1 VAKVSTAIADQV
13 LSSQFRFNEGKG
25 MITAVAC
32 VFDAIQGY
40 DTKCGVRL
48 SVQRLDSD
56 WNPTDDEPVDEVLG
70 VGKSEHFHPANASS
84 ADDDDPQ
91 DLGGPEEAEDA
102 EGNSITSIDG
112 KKIDKQSKYAI
123 FCKSLEEAGFK
134 PAYLDGYLPHLVG
147 LKAEFTQ
154 LPLPKGANFK
164 GKNDPTCLA
173 IKDKKIAV
181 FPYEVKKGAAASKT
195 ATKTAAPAAK
205 AAAKSSAKEE
215 APESETDA
223 VDEIANEQ
231 AMQVL
236 AEIHGKKAGQTITR
250 QMVNSLKLTIL
261 PKIKG
266 ITPDLNKRVSAKFK
280 DAAWLDAAAGEL
292 GWEVSGDDFTVPGE

>member
-48 SVQRLDSD
+48 SVQRLDND

-173 IKDKKIAV
+173 VKDKKIAV
-181 FPYEVKKGAAASKT
+181 FPYEAKKGAAG
-195 ATKTAAPAAK
+195 KTAAAAAKPAAAK
-205 AAAKSSAKEE
+205 AAAGKPAAAKAE
-215 APESETDA
+215 AEDGDDA
-223 VDEIANEQ
+223 VNEA
-231 AMQVL
+231 AMEVL
-236 AEIHGKKAGQTITR
+236 AEIAGKKAGQTITR
-250 QMVNSLKLTIL
+250 QMISSLTLTIL

-266 ITPDLNKRVSAKFK
+266 MTAEMQKLVKAQIK
-280 DAAWLDAAAGEL
+280 DQQWLDAAAASME
-292 GWEVSGDDFTVPGE
+292 WEVVADDFTIPA

>member
-173 IKDKKIAV
+173 VKDKKIAV
-181 FPYEVKKGAAASKT
+181 FPYEAKKGT
-195 ATKTAAPAAK
+195 AGKTAAATAKPAAK
-205 AAAKSSAKEE
+205 ATAKPAAKAE
-215 APESETDA
+215 AEDGADDA
-223 VDEIANEQ
+223 VNDA
-231 AMQVL
+231 AMEVL
-236 AEIHGKKAGQTITR
+236 AEIAGKKAGQTITR
-250 QMVNSLKLTIL
+250 QMISSLTLTIL

-266 ITPDLNKRVSAKFK
+266 MTADMQKLVKAKIK
-280 DAAWLDAAAGEL
+280 DQPWLDQAAVSMD
-292 GWEVSGDDFTVPGE
+292 WEVVADDFTVPGE